1 MSTVMAAAAEGSLF
15 QQIVSWLTDGANWS
29 GSEGIL
35 ARIVEHLEY
44 SAVSLLAAA
53 VVAIPLGLVIGHTGR
68 GKVLGVGVT
77 GAMRAI
83 PSLGLLFVAVM
94 TIGDVLTG
102 DAGLYLPVFAVLAI
116 LAVPPILAGTYA
128 GIDQVDPAARDA
140 AKGMGMRGSQ
150 VLWRVE
156 VPCALP
162 LIASG
167 IRSATLQVIATA
179 TLAASVSLGGLGR
192 FLIDGIQVRDYPQM
206 AGGAVLVAA
215 LALLVDLA
223 LAGLQ
228 RLVVSPGLTGRAARR
243 TGRRSADPADPTDST
258 QTTTGRTS
266 GSTTEKAAS

>member
-1 MSTVMAAAAEGSLF
+1 MIQGVW
-15 QQIVSWLTDGANWS
+15 QWLSDGAHWS
-29 GSEGIL
+29 GPDGITTRL
-35 ARIVEHLEY
+35 LEHLAY
-44 SAVSLLAAA
+44 SAISLLAAA

-68 GKVLGVGVT
+68 GRLLGVGIT

-102 DAGLYLPVFAVLAI
+102 DSGLYLPVFAVLAI
-116 LAVPPILAGTYA
+116 LAIPPILAGTYA

-140 AKGMGMRGSQ
+140 AKGMGMRGTQ

-156 VPCALP
+156 VPCAMP

-206 AGGAVLVAA
+206 ASGAVLVAA
-215 LALLVDLA
+215 LALLVDLG

-228 RLVVSPGLTGRAARR
+228 RLVVSPGLSGRTARR
-243 TGRRSADPADPTDST
+243 AGRRGAAQARSST
-258 QTTTGRTS
+258 SSEPSTATT
-266 GSTTEKAAS
+266 